1 MSDQSPAS
9 TLLDL
14 LVVPETNL
22 ILVASVIEP
31 LRVANRVSGLELY
44 RWRIFSPDGQPI
56 ETKSQI
62 PIPVEGAFRPDA
74 DSAPLFVL
82 SSHNWRRYATSG
94 LKMQIARAAR
104 HRTMMA
110 GIESGSWLLADTALL
125 DNFSAT
131 THWEDYE
138 EFAAAYPQIRAV
150 RERFVIDGKRITTGG
165 SLPTLDL
172 MLELIRRRHGYSL
185 ALEVSRQFIYEQ
197 GGVSGEATA
206 MPSTGSIRL
215 ADPRVSQA
223 MRVMEEYIEQPLPL
237 VRLARR
243 VGVSE
248 RRLQSLFTAAIGVP
262 PHVHYLALRLNAA
275 RRKVIETRLAFADV
289 AAATGFNSASAFARS
304 YRAHFRESP
313 SETRRRLKF
322 SGAGTGSG

>member
-1 MSDQSPAS
+1 MPENA
-9 TLLDL
+9 TLTTLDL

-31 LRVANRVSGLELY
+31 LRLANRVSGLDLY
-44 RWRIFSPDGQPI
+44 RWRIFSPDGQAI
-56 ETKSQI
+56 ETKSHI
-62 PIPVEGAFRPDA
+62 PIPVDGAFRPGAEED
-74 DSAPLFVL
+74 PLFVL
-82 SSHNWRRYATSG
+82 SSHNWRRHATSD
-94 LKMQIARAAR
+94 LKRLLAKTAR
-104 HRTMMA
+104 HRSVVA
-110 GIESGSWLLADTALL
+110 GIESGAWLLADTALL

-131 THWEDYE
+131 LHWEDYE
-138 EFAAAYPQIRAV
+138 EFQGAYPHVRTV

-197 GGVSGEATA
+197 GGVRTDAAA

-215 ADPRVSQA
+215 ADPRVSLA
-223 MRVMEEYIEQPLPL
+223 MRFMEEHIEQPLSL

-243 VGVSE
+243 VGLSE
-248 RRLQSLFTAAIGVP
+248 RRLQSLFIEAIGAP
-262 PHVHYLALRLNAA
+262 PHIHYLALRLNAA
-275 RRKVIETRLAFADV
+275 RRKVIETREAFADI
-289 AAATGFNSASAFARS
+289 AAATGFNSASAFSRS

-313 SETRRRLKF
+313 SETRKRLKPYGP
-322 SGAGTGSG
+322 SLAP